1 MPRLDVLVLGV
12 NYAPETTGIAPYTT
26 GMARALADAGHDVH
40 VVTGFPHYP
49 QWRVAPE
56 YRGLRGGLRGW
67 LRREE
72 RDGDVR
78 VTRVRHPVPARPTGV
93 GRVLMEA
100 AFALA
105 TMTVRHRRP
114 DVVIAVSPALLT
126 VAAAL
131 LRRGRPGRAGRPT
144 VGVVVQDLYGSV
156 VAEAGVLGGRGGGAV
171 AGLERA
177 LLRRADRVAAVHE
190 VFRAG
195 LTRSAVRAEAVS
207 VIRNWTHVGRPT
219 GCPTRMRAEL
229 GWPAEHTVALHAGNM
244 GAKQNLENVVEAARL
259 AQARDLPV
267 TFVLLGAG
275 NQRHRLVELA
285 AGCDRLRFA
294 DPLPDGDFETA
305 LAAAD
310 VLLVNERPSIS
321 EMCVP
326 SKLTSY
332 FAAGRPVVA
341 ATSPSSPAAR
351 EVTAARAG
359 IVVEPGRPELLLEAT
374 VALGMGGEE
383 VAAHLGRA
391 GRRYAVTRCSAAAA
405 RRAYVAWL
413 ALLGGGRT
421 ATPQTPVPLRELVA
435 DEVSVEDMS
444 LSDVP
449 PAPGTDDHEPEPA
462 GLLALRRRM
471 RRTVA

>member
-1 MPRLDVLVLGV
+1 MPRLDVLVLGL

-40 VVTGFPHYP
+40 VVTGLPHYP
-49 QWRVAPE
+49 QWRVAPG
-56 YRGLRGGLRGW
+56 YRGLKLRH
-67 LRREE
+67 EE

-78 VTRVRHPVPARPTGV
+78 VTRVRHPIPARPTGV
-93 GRVLMEA
+93 GRVVMEA

-105 TMTVRHRRP
+105 TATVRHRRP

-131 LRRGRPGRAGRPT
+131 ARRGRPGRGGRPA

-171 AGLERA
+171 AALERA
-177 LLRRADRVAAVHE
+177 LLRRADGVAAVHE

-219 GCPTRMRAEL
+219 GCPTRLRETL
-229 GWPAEHTVALHAGNM
+229 FWPAEHTVALHAGNM

-275 NQRHRLVELA
+275 NQRHRLLELA

-294 DPLPDGDFETA
+294 DPLPDGEFETA

-341 ATSPSSPAAR
+341 ATSASSPAAR
-351 EVTAARAG
+351 EVSAAGAG

-374 VALGMGGEE
+374 VALGMGGAE
-383 VAAHLGRA
+383 AAEHLGGH
-391 GRRYAVTRCSAAAA
+391 GRRYAATRCSAAAP
-405 RRAYVAWL
+405 RRAYTAWVATL
-413 ALLGGGRT
+413 GLLRSGRSAPALPLGVP
-421 ATPQTPVPLRELVA
+421 AVPV
-435 DEVSVEDMS
+435 DQ
-444 LSDVP
+444 
-449 PAPGTDDHEPEPA
+449 PAPG
-462 GLLALRRRM
+462 GLLALRRRK